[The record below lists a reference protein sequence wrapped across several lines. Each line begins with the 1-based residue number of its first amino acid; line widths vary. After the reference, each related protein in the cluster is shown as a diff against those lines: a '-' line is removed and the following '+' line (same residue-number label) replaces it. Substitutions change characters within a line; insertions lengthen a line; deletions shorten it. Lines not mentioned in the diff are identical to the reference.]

1 MRVCHTYTRTMREGT
16 FPFSFFVC
24 ASKYIFTLSPTPLNS
39 TTELKP
45 TFHHASQYALQNIHY
60 IIYTI
65 SHRCAPTRTALM
77 TGRYPYN
84 TGLMEYGKVISEERS
99 AVPLSFQ
106 MLPKLLTQHAP
117 TPYKACRDISRM
129 MLQ

>member
-1 MRVCHTYTRTMREGT
+1 
-16 FPFSFFVC
+16 
-24 ASKYIFTLSPTPLNS
+24 
-39 TTELKP
+39 
-45 TFHHASQYALQNIHY
+45 
-60 IIYTI
+60 
-65 SHRCAPTRTALM
+65 M

-117 TPYKACRDISRM
+117 TPYKACTDISRTAFPHKTKLLITHFHSTQAY
-129 MLQ
+129 MLGKWHLVRNRYRQQ